1 MKRYIRP
8 EAELI
13 SLSPAENITIEL
25 EDISNPFDLAVA
37 LDEQKEEEEAS
48 AVTQK

>member
-1 MKRYIRP
+1 MKKYFTP
-8 EAELI
+8 EANLI

-37 LDEQKEEEEAS
+37 LDEQKEEEEENAR
-48 AVTQK
+48 